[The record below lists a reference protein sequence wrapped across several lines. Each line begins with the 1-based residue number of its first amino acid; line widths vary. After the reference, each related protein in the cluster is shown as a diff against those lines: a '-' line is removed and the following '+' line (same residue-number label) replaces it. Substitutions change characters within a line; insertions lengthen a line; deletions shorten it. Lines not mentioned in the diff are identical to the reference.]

1 MVHSAVNSAKRLSA
15 AFYAT
20 GSGNEPVR
28 EWLKGLTLTDRKV
41 LGEDIAAVEFTW
53 PVGMP
58 LVRPMKQGLWELRT
72 SLPGNRIARIL
83 FCAVDDRMV
92 LLHGFIKKSQ
102 KTPIDDLAL
111 ARKRQ
116 KDLVP

>member
-1 MVHSAVNSAKRLSA
+1 MTASKSIRA

-20 GSGNEPVR
+20 NSGNEPVR
-28 EWLKGLTLTDRKV
+28 NWLKDLSAQDRKT

-58 LVRPMKQGLWELRT
+58 LVRSMKQGLWEVRT

-83 FCAVDDRMV
+83 FCQVGDQMV
-92 LLHGFIKKSQ
+92 LLHGFIKKTQ
-102 KTPIDDLAL
+102 KTPDDDIAL

-116 KDLVP
+116 KEVAL

>member
-1 MVHSAVNSAKRLSA
+1 MSLGKKIRA

-28 EWLKGLTLTDRKV
+28 SWLKELSAEDRKV

-58 LVRPMKQGLWELRT
+58 LVRPLKQGLWEVRSTL
-72 SLPGNRIARIL
+72 SGNRIARIL
-83 FCAVDDRMV
+83 FCHSDDRMV
-92 LLHGFIKKSQ
+92 LLHGFIKKSRT
-102 KTPIDDLAL
+102 TPDEDLAL

-116 KDLVP
+116 KEIAS

>member
-1 MVHSAVNSAKRLSA
+1 MTAGKHVSA
-15 AFYAT
+15 AFYASVA
-20 GSGNEPVR
+20 GKEPVR
-28 EWLKGLTLTDRKV
+28 EWLKDLPLADRKV

-58 LVRPMKQGLWELRT
+58 LVRPMKQGLWELRS
-72 SLPGNRIARIL
+72 SLAGNRIARIL
-83 FCAVDDRMV
+83 FCVTDGRMV

-102 KTPIDDLAL
+102 KTPVEELAL

-116 KDLVP
+116 KEI

>member
-1 MVHSAVNSAKRLSA
+1 MSATKQIRA

-20 GSGNEPVR
+20 ASGKEPVR
-28 EWLKGLTLTDRKV
+28 VWLKDLTAEDRKT

-58 LVRPMKQGLWELRT
+58 LVRPLKQGLWEVRSAL
-72 SLPGNRIARIL
+72 SGNRIARIL
-83 FCAVDDRMV
+83 FCQCGDRMV

-102 KTPIDDLAL
+102 KTPNEDLAL

-116 KDLVP
+116 KEIAA

>member
-1 MVHSAVNSAKRLSA
+1 MTAGKHVSA
-15 AFYAT
+15 AFYASAA
-20 GSGNEPVR
+20 GKEPVR
-28 EWLKGLTLTDRKV
+28 EWLKDLPLADRKV

-58 LVRPMKQGLWELRT
+58 LVRPMKQGLWELRS
-72 SLPGNRIARIL
+72 SLAGNRIARIL
-83 FCAVDDRMV
+83 FCVTDGRMV

-102 KTPIDDLAL
+102 KTPVEELAL

-116 KDLVP
+116 KEI

>member
-1 MVHSAVNSAKRLSA
+1 MSVGKNIRA

-28 EWLKGLTLTDRKV
+28 SWLRDLPVPDRKV

-53 PVGMP
+53 PTGMP
-58 LVRPMKQGLWELRT
+58 LVRSMKQGLWEVRSTL
-72 SLPGNRIARIL
+72 SGNRIARIL
-83 FCAVDDRMV
+83 FCQSGDEMV

-102 KTPIDDLAL
+102 KTPADDLAL

-116 KDLVP
+116 KEIAS

>member
-1 MVHSAVNSAKRLSA
+1 MSAGKRVSA

-20 GSGNEPVR
+20 SAGNEPVR
-28 EWLKGLTLTDRKV
+28 DWLKDQSLADRKV

-58 LVRPMKQGLWELRT
+58 LVRPMKQGLWELRS
-72 SLPGNRIARIL
+72 SLAGNRIARIL
-83 FCAVDDRMV
+83 FCVAEDRMV

-102 KTPIDDLAL
+102 KTPDEELAL

-116 KDLVP
+116 KEISR

>member
-1 MVHSAVNSAKRLSA
+1 MTAGKRVSA
-15 AFYAT
+15 AFYA
-20 GSGNEPVR
+20 SDAGNEPVR
-28 EWLKGLTLTDRKV
+28 EWLKDLPLADRKV

-58 LVRPMKQGLWELRT
+58 LVRPMKQGLWELRS
-72 SLPGNRIARIL
+72 SLAGNRIARIL
-83 FCAVDDRMV
+83 FCVTDGRMV

-102 KTPIDDLAL
+102 KTPAEELAL

-116 KDLVP
+116 KEISR

>member
-1 MVHSAVNSAKRLSA
+1 MSANKKIKAV
-15 AFYAT
+15 FYAT

-28 EWLKGLTLTDRKV
+28 NWLKDLPAEDRKA

-58 LVRPMKQGLWELRT
+58 LVRAMKQGLWELRST
-72 SLPGNRIARIL
+72 LPGNRIARIL
-83 FCAVDDRMV
+83 FCQVGDQMV
-92 LLHGFIKKSQ
+92 LLHGFIKKTQ
-102 KTPIDDLAL
+102 KTTDEDLAL

-116 KDLVP
+116 KEIT

>member
-1 MVHSAVNSAKRLSA
+1 MNANKVVRA

-28 EWLKGLTLTDRKV
+28 DWLKDMSVADRKT

-58 LVRPMKQGLWELRT
+58 LVRPLKQGLWELRS

-83 FCAVDDRMV
+83 FCQAGDQMV
-92 LLHGFIKKSQ
+92 LLHSFIKKTQ
-102 KTPIDDLAL
+102 KTPDEDLAL
-111 ARKRQ
+111 ARKRM
-116 KDLVP
+116 KEILS

>member
-1 MVHSAVNSAKRLSA
+1 MTAGKRVSA
-15 AFYAT
+15 AFYA
-20 GSGNEPVR
+20 SAAGNEPVR
-28 EWLKGLTLTDRKV
+28 EWLKDLPLADRKV

-58 LVRPMKQGLWELRT
+58 LVRPMKQGLWELRS
-72 SLPGNRIARIL
+72 SLVGNRIARIL
-83 FCAVDDRMV
+83 FCVTDGRMV

-102 KTPIDDLAL
+102 KTPLEELAL

-116 KDLVP
+116 KEI

>member
-1 MVHSAVNSAKRLSA
+1 MTSGKRIRA

-28 EWLKGLTLTDRKV
+28 SWLKEMPTADRRV

-53 PVGMP
+53 PTGMP
-58 LVRPMKQGLWELRT
+58 LVRPMGQGLWEVRSTL
-72 SLPGNRIARIL
+72 SGNRIARIL
-83 FCAVDDRMV
+83 FCQGGGTMV

-102 KTPIDDLAL
+102 QTPSQDLAL

-116 KDLVP
+116 KEIAP

>member
-1 MVHSAVNSAKRLSA
+1 MNAGKRISA

-20 GSGNEPVR
+20 SAGNEPVR
-28 EWLKGLTLTDRKV
+28 EWLKDLPLADRKV

-58 LVRPMKQGLWELRT
+58 LVRPMKQGLWELRS
-72 SLPGNRIARIL
+72 SLAGNRIARIL
-83 FCAVDDRMV
+83 FCVAEDRMV

-102 KTPIDDLAL
+102 KTPDEELAL

-116 KDLVP
+116 KEISR

>member
-1 MVHSAVNSAKRLSA
+1 MNAGKRISA

-20 GSGNEPVR
+20 SAGNEPVR
-28 EWLKGLTLTDRKV
+28 DWLKDQSLADRKV

-58 LVRPMKQGLWELRT
+58 LVRPMKQGLWELRS
-72 SLPGNRIARIL
+72 SLAGNRIARIL
-83 FCAVDDRMV
+83 FCVTEGRMV
-92 LLHGFIKKSQ
+92 LLHGFIKKSH
-102 KTPIDDLAL
+102 KTPDEELAL

-116 KDLVP
+116 KEISR